1 MTAPAVP
8 GAPDDPSS
16 AAALPGAEGRWRWVS
31 PVLGAVLFAAAVWVL
46 HRELRQVRY
55 REVAEAVRALP
66 PARLLLAFLF
76 TFANYAILTGFD
88 LLAFVYVGKRIAG
101 WKVALASYT
110 GYAVSNSV
118 GFALISGTS
127 VRYRFYTR
135 WGLTAAELSQVV
147 VFYFGTFWLGLLV
160 LGGLSLALDPHPLL
174 QREMG
179 GGVRLLG
186 VALLLTG
193 AAYTAAALAR
203 RGPLRVWRFELPLP
217 PPRLVGGQFL
227 LSTLDWALA
236 AGVFYAILPP
246 TPLTFAEVLSAFLAA
261 QILGLLSH
269 VPGGLGVFEGT
280 MVLLLRRYLPT
291 EQVFSTL
298 VLYRVV
304 YYLIPLAVALVILV
318 ADEARQRRRHLARL
332 GGAFG
337 ALTRQLAPK
346 VLAVFTF
353 FAGAL
358 LLFSGAT
365 PASRWRVDW
374 LHEFLP
380 LAVSETSHFVASV
393 VGVGLLVASN
403 GIARRLDG
411 AYYFAAVGLM
421 VGIAASLLKGADY
434 EEALLLS
441 LVLAALIPSRAQFDR
456 KAAFWAAR
464 FRPEWI
470 AAVLAV
476 IGASIW
482 LGFFAFKHVE
492 YSSELWWEFAVNRSA
507 PRTLRASVGATMAIL
522 AFGVLRLLRPA
533 PADVT
538 LPTPEELADAE
549 RIIAGQPSTVPYL
562 AYLRDKTLLFSEAR
576 DAFLMYGV
584 QGKSWVAMGDPVGP
598 PSSAPEVIRAF
609 LERCDD
615 FGGDPVFYQVTKD
628 RLHLYADFGLTFV
641 KLGEDAFVPL
651 RGFSLDGAASKPFR
665 LVLNRFAKSGAAFR
679 IVPPEEVP
687 ALLPELREVSDE
699 WLRSKGASEKGFSL
713 GFFDPG
719 SLARFP
725 VAVVEEGGRITAFA
739 SVWPGPGGEE
749 LSVDLMRFRE
759 SAQKNVME
767 AIFLQL
773 MLWGREQG
781 YARFDLGMAPLSG
794 LEISAVAPAWTRL
807 GHFLYQQGEPFYNF
821 QGLRAYKEK
830 FHPLWEPRYLA
841 YPGGLALARILA
853 DVSALVAGG
862 YRRIFR

>member
-1 MTAPAVP
+1 MTATAEDV
-8 GAPDDPSS
+8 S
-16 AAALPGAEGRWRWVS
+16 AALPGEERRWRWVS
-31 PVLGAVLFAAAVWVL
+31 PAIGAVLFVAAVWVL

-55 REVAEAVRALP
+55 REVTEAVRALP
-66 PARLLLAFLF
+66 PARLLLAFVF

-88 LLAFVYVGKRIAG
+88 LLAFEYVGKRIAG

-160 LGGLSLALDPHPLL
+160 LGGLSLALDPHPALL
-174 QREMG
+174 REMG
-179 GGVRLLG
+179 GGVRVLG
-186 VALLLTG
+186 AALLLAA
-193 AAYTAAALAR
+193 AAYAAAALLR
-203 RGPLRVWRFELPLP
+203 RGPLRVWKLELPLP

-298 VLYRVV
+298 VLYRIV
-304 YYLIPLAVALVILV
+304 YYLIPLAVALAILI
-318 ADEARQRRRHLARL
+318 ADEVRQRRRHLARL

-380 LAVSETSHFVASV
+380 LAVSEASHFVASV
-393 VGVGLLVASN
+393 VGVGLLLASN

-411 AYYFAAVGLM
+411 AYYFAAVALM
-421 VGIAASLLKGADY
+421 VGIVTSLLKGADY
-434 EEALLLS
+434 EEALLLA
-441 LVLAALIPSRAQFDR
+441 LVLAALIPGRAEFDR
-456 KAAFWAAR
+456 KAAFWSAR

-476 IGASIW
+476 VGASIW

-492 YSSELWWEFAVNRSA
+492 YSSELWWEFAVDRSA
-507 PRTLRASVGATMAIL
+507 PRSLRASVGATMAVL

-533 PADVT
+533 PPEVT
-538 LPTPEELADAE
+538 LPTAEELADAE
-549 RIIAGQPSTVPYL
+549 RIIAAQPSTVPYL

-598 PSSAPEVIRAF
+598 PSAAPEVIRAF
-609 LERCDD
+609 LARCDD

-651 RGFSLDGAASKPFR
+651 RGFSLDGAANKPFR
-665 LVLNRFAKSGAAFR
+665 LVLNRFAKSGAEFR

-719 SLARFP
+719 SLGRFP
-725 VAVVEEGGRITAFA
+725 VAVVVEGGRITAFA
-739 SVWPGPGGEE
+739 SIWPGPGGEE

-767 AIFLQL
+767 AIFLQM

-830 FHPLWEPRYLA
+830 FHPVWEPRYLA

>member
-1 MTAPAVP
+1 
-8 GAPDDPSS
+8 
-16 AAALPGAEGRWRWVS
+16 VS
-31 PVLGAVLFAAAVWVL
+31 PAIGAVLFVAAVWVL

-66 PARLLLAFLF
+66 PARLLLAFVF

-88 LLAFVYVGKRIAG
+88 LLAFEYVGKRIAG

-160 LGGLSLALDPHPLL
+160 LGGLSLAFDPHPALL
-174 QREMG
+174 REMG
-179 GGVRLLG
+179 GGVRVLG
-186 VALLLTG
+186 AALLLTG
-193 AAYTAAALAR
+193 AAYAAAAMLR
-203 RGPLRVWRFELPLP
+203 RGPLRVWKLELPLP

-236 AGVFYAILPP
+236 AGVFYALLPP

-298 VLYRVV
+298 VLYRIV
-304 YYLIPLAVALVILV
+304 YYLIPLAVALVILI
-318 ADEARQRRRHLARL
+318 ADEVRQRRRHLARL

-353 FAGAL
+353 LAGAL

-380 LAVSETSHFVASV
+380 LAVSEASHFVASV
-393 VGVGLLVASN
+393 VGVGLLLASN

-411 AYYFAAVGLM
+411 AYYFAAVALM
-421 VGIAASLLKGADY
+421 VGIVTSLLKGADY
-434 EEALLLS
+434 EEALLLA
-441 LVLAALIPSRAQFDR
+441 LVLAALVPGRAEFDR
-456 KAAFWAAR
+456 KAAFWSAR

-476 IGASIW
+476 VGASIW

-492 YSSELWWEFAVNRSA
+492 YSSELWWRFAVDQSA
-507 PRTLRASVGATMAIL
+507 PRSLRAAVGATMAIL

-533 PADVT
+533 PPEVT
-538 LPTPEELADAE
+538 LPTADELADAE
-549 RIIAGQPSTVPYL
+549 RIIAAQPSTVPYL

-598 PSSAPEVIRAF
+598 PSAAPEVIRAF

-651 RGFSLDGAASKPFR
+651 RDFSLDGAANKPFR
-665 LVLNRFAKSGAAFR
+665 LVLNRFAKSGAEFR

-719 SLARFP
+719 SLGRFP
-725 VAVVEEGGRITAFA
+725 VAVVVEGGRITAFA
-739 SVWPGPGGEE
+739 SIWPGPGGEE

-830 FHPLWEPRYLA
+830 FHPVWEPRYLA